1 MNPLCSALPFIT
13 LLAACSG
20 APTRLSE
27 TGLYSDFASRTIAP
41 GVVGFQP
48 RYALWSDGAAKRRW
62 VLLPAGASIDVSNP
76 DAWVFPVGTKLWKEF
91 AVDGRVLE
99 TRYLEKSS
107 AGWRFEAYV
116 WDADGGEARGSA
128 FLGAS
133 NVGGTRHDVPGQAN
147 CVSCH
152 GDTEAP
158 LGFTAV
164 QLASLEQ
171 REFALDLAALNR
183 RGWLS
188 APLEDAA
195 HVPLR
200 GDLEVAGAL
209 GALHANCGGCHSD
222 SGQESDKALRLRLR
236 STDATRADTGFFA
249 TAPGRDASRTI
260 GGRRTYVVPGDA
272 DASLVFHRLSSR
284 GNGAQMPPLGTEKQ
298 NRDLETQVRSLIES
312 LTQ

>member
-1 MNPLCSALPFIT
+1 MRPALTAPLL

-27 TGLYSDFASRTIAP
+27 TGLYADFASRTLAP
-41 GVVGFQP
+41 GVVEFAP
-48 RYALWSDGAAKRRW
+48 RSPLWSDGAAKRRW
-62 VLLPAGASIDVSNP
+62 VWLPEGATIDVSDP
-76 DAWVFPVGTKLWKEF
+76 DAWVFPVGTRLWKEF
-91 AVDGRVLE
+91 AVEGRALE

-107 AGWRFEAYV
+107 TGWRFDAYV
-116 WDADGGEARGSA
+116 WDADGREARANA

-164 QLASLEQ
+164 QLASLDPEG
-171 REFALDLAALNR
+171 LPLNLAGLNR
-183 RGWLS
+183 LGWLS
-188 APLEDAA
+188 GPLEDAA

-200 GDLEVAGAL
+200 GDPEVSRAL

-236 STDATRADTGFFA
+236 STDRVLADTGFFG
-249 TAPGRDASRTI
+249 TAAGRDASRTI
-260 GGRRTYVVPGDA
+260 EGRRTYVVPGDA
-272 DASLVFHRLSSR
+272 DSSLVFHRLSSR
-284 GNGAQMPPLGTEKQ
+284 GNAAQMPPLGTEVR
-298 NRDLETQVRSLIES
+298 NAELETQVRALIES
-312 LTQ
+312 LTH